1 MARRGIWVRGRP
13 RAVSRTWAGPGRP
26 AGPFPARIGGEGI
39 SPGSCLLRSEELCLK
54 HALNNVLLG
63 CESTRLAQT
72 DEMFEAAETLAQQLS
87 SLGIRHCYHYAGGC
101 TDALSGAG
109 ERAPAGRPG
118 RGDRAVAVEARLY
131 TSWRYAPRGAPP
143 KALNT
148 YTSLALARPPRLE
161 APQLWPSPG
170 GAIGAEPICGRRF
183 SN

>member
-1 MARRGIWVRGRP
+1 MATEDSASG
-13 RAVSRTWAGPGRP
+13 
-26 AGPFPARIGGEGI
+26 F
-39 SPGSCLLRSEELCLK
+39 
-54 HALNNVLLG
+54 
-63 CESTRLAQT
+63 
-72 DEMFEAAETLAQQLS
+72 
-87 SLGIRHCYHYAGGC
+87 C

-118 RGDRAVAVEARLY
+118 QGDRAVAVEARLY

-170 GAIGAEPICGRRF
+170 GGAIGADPICGRKF
-183 SN
+183 